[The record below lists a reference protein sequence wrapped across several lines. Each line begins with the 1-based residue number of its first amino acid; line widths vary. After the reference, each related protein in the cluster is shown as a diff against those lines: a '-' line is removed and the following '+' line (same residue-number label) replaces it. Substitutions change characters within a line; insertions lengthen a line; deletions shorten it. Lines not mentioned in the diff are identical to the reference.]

1 MQHMKLINK
10 YQIIAAMVIV
20 ATMFFGCDYIE
31 FPYTVPGPNGCTV
44 VQPDFTPR
52 TSPVRKVLVEEFTGH
67 RCGNCPRGA
76 ETITNLIGTYG
87 EQVIGI
93 AHHTY
98 NLPQFTE
105 PLPNDTT
112 TNPELHYLYDF
123 RTQESLTIDEKFGVN
138 IIGVPTGFV
147 NRRNFGS
154 GVVMAYTSWTSRV
167 STALSAPPQMDIQL
181 KSFYNAADSSVCVY
195 YFVEALENV
204 TGNFKIAMYI
214 TEDSIVKWQKDYNVI
229 PNDIE
234 FYVHN
239 HIMRKAINGTNGTA
253 ITTNTSLVDGESFI
267 DGYST
272 KLNLNLLD
280 LNHLHIVAF
289 VYNADNDEI
298 IQAEEIKLIP

>member
-1 MQHMKLINK
+1 MNMINRKILIG
-10 YQIIAAMVIV
+10 ALFLVSTLFM
-20 ATMFFGCDYIE
+20 GCDYIE
-31 FPYTVPGPNGCTV
+31 FPYTIPGPNGCTV
-44 VQPDFTPR
+44 AQPDFTPR

-76 ETITNLIGTYG
+76 ETITNLISTYG

-105 PLPNDTT
+105 PLPNDTV

-123 RTQESLTIDEKFGVN
+123 RTQEALSIDVKFNVN
-138 IIGVPTGFV
+138 TIGVPTGLV

-154 GVVMAYTSWTSRV
+154 GPVMAYTSWPSRV
-167 STALSAPPQMDIQL
+167 ATALSAAPQMDIQL
-181 KSFYNAADSSVCVY
+181 KAFYSPADSNLCVY
-195 YFVEALENV
+195 YFVEVLENIS
-204 TGNFKIAMYI
+204 GNFKIALYL
-214 TEDSIVKWQKDYNVI
+214 TEDSIVKWQKDYNEV

-239 HIMRKAINGTNGTA
+239 HIMRKAINGVNGTTV
-253 ITTNTSLVDGESFI
+253 TTNTDLTDGESFI

-272 KLNLNLLD
+272 QLNLNVLD
-280 LNHLHIVAF
+280 PDHLHIIAF
-289 VYNADNDEI
+289 VYNADTDEI
-298 IQAEEIKLIP
+298 IQAEEIKMIP